1 MEEEKAV
8 SSSKGQEVSPSRGIL
23 RDKEAR
29 EEMERLT
36 LPHMENHLCSVER
49 LDCDCVLRVVII
61 HELIFPLR
69 DLGIGPF
76 VSISKWIAGHNARNG
91 NASSD
96 GRIWGRRRGEGSV
109 MCARERKG
117 GLIAC

>member
-1 MEEEKAV
+1 M
-8 SSSKGQEVSPSRGIL
+8 SPSRGIL

-117 GLIAC
+117 KLIAC